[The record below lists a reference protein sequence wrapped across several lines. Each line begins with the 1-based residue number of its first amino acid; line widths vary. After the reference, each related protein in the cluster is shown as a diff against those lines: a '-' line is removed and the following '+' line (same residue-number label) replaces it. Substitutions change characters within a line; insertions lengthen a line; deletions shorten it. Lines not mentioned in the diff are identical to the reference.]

1 MGRRKRRRVERTED
15 WEQLELLCVHDE
27 QVEYERIR
35 PLVLFGEP
43 VPKRAEQT
51 GTSERTLYRRIA
63 GFEEDGMRSLF
74 GSDPAKRRILPASLR
89 RLIVD
94 LKAEHPA
101 LNLNEIAR
109 ICHVRTGRRP
119 HLATVRAVLDE
130 EPLPIKAF
138 RRFPPYHEIPE
149 GRERRKAVVA
159 MHYEG
164 WADKSIARYLR
175 VDRSTVRRV
184 LKRWELEGPD
194 GLKDKKRGRPKGV
207 QKVDLRAMVE
217 VRRRQENPELGAYR
231 MRAALEQVGINLSTR
246 TVGRILAANREAE
259 GLSKPKRSPHTKREM
274 PFEAFYRHEIWTSD
288 VRYVDH
294 SIPETGQA
302 YVISVLD
309 NYSRTILAS
318 IVTLSQDTN
327 AYLSVLHAAIERHGS
342 PGTVVTDGASVFK
355 SNRAKA
361 VYRSLGIRK
370 EEIEKRQPWQSFIE
384 TTFNIQRRM
393 ADFRFG
399 RAKTWEELVAE
410 HDRWLESYNTQ
421 RHWAHEGR
429 KDGRRSPSEVL
440 GSLTLLRHHPE
451 DLSRAF
457 FSTRFIRRLDVLG
470 YARLKH
476 WRIYGEEGLARCE
489 VALWLGDGGLVVEYG
504 GDALSRYDVSFSPGE
519 TKLGSV
525 TNPHLFAT
533 KHSPPQLKLF
543 ALDEALGEG
552 GWLKALGLEEYAAR
566 SRERPKALQR
576 ECYSSTSKLF
586 RGASSVRVKERHQ
599 RAPARTARRVLGC

>member
-15 WEQLELLCVHDE
+15 WEHLELLCVHDE

-43 VPKRAEQT
+43 VPERAEQT

-63 GFEEDGMRSLF
+63 AFEEHGMESLL
-74 GSDPAKRRILPASLR
+74 GSPPAKRRVLPNSIR

-138 RRFPPYHEIPE
+138 RRFEPYHEIPE

-159 MHYEG
+159 LHYEG

-184 LKRWELEGPD
+184 LKRWELEGPE
-194 GLKDKKRGRPKGV
+194 GLEDKKRGRPKGV

-217 VRRRQENPELGAYR
+217 VRRMQENPELGAFR
-231 MRAALEQVGINLSTR
+231 VRAALEQAGIRLSTR
-246 TVGRILAANREAE
+246 TVSRILAANREAE
-259 GLSKPKRSPHTKREM
+259 GLSKPKRSPHQKREM
-274 PFEAFYRHEIWTSD
+274 PFEASRRPEIWTSD

-294 SIPETGQA
+294 SVPGMGQA
-302 YVISVLD
+302 YVVSVLD
-309 NYSRTILAS
+309 NYSRAILAS
-318 IVTLSQDTN
+318 AVSLAQDTN
-327 AYLSVLHAAIERHGS
+327 AYLSVLHAAIERHGA
-342 PGTVVTDGASVFK
+342 PRAIVTDGGGIFR

-361 VYRSLGIRK
+361 VYRCLGMRK
-370 EEIEKRQPWQSFIE
+370 QEIERRQPWQSFIE

-393 ADFRFG
+393 ADYHF
-399 RAKTWEELVAE
+399 AKVESWEELVAE
-410 HDRWLESYNTQ
+410 HDRWLAGYNTQ
-421 RHWAHEGR
+421 RHWAHEER
-429 KDGRRSPSEVL
+429 EDGRRSPAEVL
-440 GSLTLLRHHPE
+440 GPMTVVRHHPG
-451 DLSRAF
+451 DLGRAF
-457 FSTRFIRRLDVLG
+457 FSIRFVRRLDGLG

-476 WRIYGEEGLARCE
+476 WRVYAEEGLARRAVVLWLGEEGLA
-489 VALWLGDGGLVVEYG
+489 VEYG
-504 GDALSRYDVSFSPGE
+504 GDTLSRYDVSFSPGAPRLE
-519 TKLGSV
+519 AV
-525 TNPHLFAT
+525 TNPRLFST
-533 KHSPPQLKLF
+533 KHRSPQLKLF
-543 ALDEALGEG
+543 ALEEALGEA
-552 GWLKALGLEEYAAR
+552 GWLKAIGLEGYALR
-566 SRERPKALQR
+566 SRGEPEALQGV
-576 ECYSSTSKLF
+576 LF
-586 RGASSVRVKERHQ
+586 SYIG
-599 RAPARTARRVLGC
+599 TL